1 MNDPISIWRTAVVA
15 VGALTLAACGS
26 GGGGSTSVGTAS
38 LRGAVVLRDGTTNA
52 LGGILVTDTR
62 TGRTV
67 TTTADG
73 GFAFG
78 TVPAGTITL
87 AVKDPLAPLPL
98 IVAQERGPG
107 EGGDGT
113 SGGQGA
119 DDGADHE
126 AGEDAGET
134 HDGQDDGD
142 SHDVGDDDA
151 DEGGVA
157 NDDDVEC
164 EIEVEHG
171 EISAIRFHHRDGDRM
186 RGEVRLTR
194 AETSDDADV
203 SGSARLESS
212 VEGDA
217 LSIRAE
223 HLAFQRSVEAFV
235 IAPDASEATLGTT
248 FASDGGVAEWA
259 VSTRDGGVLPLGALT
274 AADLVGFR
282 VEVRDGNDGT
292 VLLVGELPELPA
304 GTVGGGDGEGHD
316 GAGENALGRALIP
329 AVVDG
334 SGEAHVSLRSCEE
347 QRFEAEVVRAA
358 VGSMIEVWLENPA
371 NGGTLEK
378 VGEMTVDAEGRAELE
393 LGEDGTA
400 LPFGVA
406 HASDL
411 AGLGVEFRATDGTVL
426 FAGTTPT
433 LVSH

>member
-1 MNDPISIWRTAVVA
+1 MRTISISKAAVVA
-15 VGALTLAACGS
+15 VGGLLLAACG
-26 GGGGSTSVGTAS
+26 GGGGGGTSVGTAS
-38 LRGAVVLRDGTTNA
+38 LRGAVVLRDGTTSN
-52 LGGILVTDTR
+52 LGGIQVTDTR

-73 GFAFG
+73 GFGFG

-87 AVKDPLAPLPL
+87 AVRDPLAPKPL
-98 IVAQERGPG
+98 VVAQESGPG

-113 SGGQGA
+113 HDGA

-126 AGEDAGET
+126 AGDDAGET

-151 DEGGVA
+151 DEEGVH
-157 NDDDVEC
+157 DSDDVEC
-164 EIEVEHG
+164 EIEIEHG
-171 EISAIRFHHRDGDRM
+171 EISAIRFHHRDGDKM
-186 RGEVRLTR
+186 LGIVRLTR

-212 VEGDA
+212 ADGDR
-217 LSIRAE
+217 LSVRAE

-235 IAPDASEATLGTT
+235 IAPDGSEATLGTT
-248 FASDGGVAEWA
+248 FASDGGVAEWE
-259 VSTRDGGVLPLGALT
+259 VSTHDGGVLPLGAAT

-282 VEVRDGNDGT
+282 IEVRDGNDGT

-304 GTVGGGDGEGHD
+304 GTVGGNDGPGD
-316 GAGENALGRALIP
+316 NALGRALIP
-329 AVVDG
+329 AVVAG

-347 QRFEAEVVRAA
+347 QRFEVEVVAA
-358 VGSMIEVWLENPA
+358 AAGSTIEVWLANPA

-378 VGEMTVDAEGRAELE
+378 VGELVVDGEGRAELE

-406 HASDL
+406 HAADL
-411 AGLGVEFRATDGTVL
+411 AGLAIELRATDGTVL